1 MMSVYNKG
9 LMDKKQLTGMIAP
22 MVVPFDEAGEL
33 DEAAFRKEAR
43 YLLDHGVDGI
53 SSGGSTGE
61 GALLSDNELRRC
73 LELISAENT
82 RKTPVYAG
90 IIRNSTREVIRAGL
104 DAKACGADA
113 LLVTP
118 VFYHGATEEGNF
130 GFYRDIGE
138 AVQLPLIIYNVVAS
152 NLITPAQFAR
162 LADLEWVIGIKQVDP
177 VRLAEIAALNDG
189 SFNVYA
195 ACDQMLY
202 GCYTAGACGSFSA
215 MVTIAP
221 ELCQRQWQAFKRGD
235 QKEAMEIQK
244 RMVPIV
250 MTYLQPPY
258 PGKVKALVNLQ
269 GRTGGVPRRPILPV
283 EDDELLGRMRTALRG
298 AGLEAR

>member
-1 MMSVYNKG
+1 
-9 LMDKKQLTGMIAP
+9 MDVGKMTGMIAP

-33 DEAAFRKEAR
+33 DEAAFRAEAR

-61 GALLSDNELRRC
+61 GALLSDAELRRC
-73 LELISAENT
+73 LELIRAANT

-90 IIRNSTREVIRAGL
+90 VIRNSTREVIRTGL
-104 DAKACGADA
+104 DAKACGANA

-130 GFYRDIGE
+130 QFYREIGE
-138 AVQLPLIIYNVVAS
+138 SVQLPLIIYNVVAS
-152 NLITPAQFAR
+152 NLITPPQVLR
-162 LADLEWVIGIKQVDP
+162 LCELEWVIGVKQVDP
-177 VRLAEIAALNDG
+177 VRLAEIAALSRGGTNI
-189 SFNVYA
+189 YA

-202 GCYTAGACGSFSA
+202 GTYTAGACGAFSA

-221 ELCQRQWQAFKRGD
+221 ELCQAQWQAFRRGD
-235 QKEAMEIQK
+235 QAEVMAIQHK
-244 RMVPIV
+244 MVPIV
-250 MTYLQPPY
+250 MTYLQAPY

-269 GRTGGVPRRPILPV
+269 GRSGGLPRHPILPV
-283 EDDELLGRMRTALRG
+283 TDPELLGRMRAALSG
-298 AGLEAR
+298 AGLATVK

>member
-1 MMSVYNKG
+1 MKS
-9 LMDKKQLTGMIAP
+9 KKLTGMIAP
-22 MVVPFDEAGEL
+22 MVVPFDAQGEL
-33 DEAAFRKEAR
+33 DEAAFRKEAS

-61 GALLSDNELRRC
+61 GALLSDSELRRC
-73 LELISAENT
+73 LEMIKAENT
-82 RKTPVYAG
+82 RKIPVYAG
-90 IIRNSTREVIRAGL
+90 VIRNSTREVIRAGL

-118 VFYHGATEEGNF
+118 VFYHGATEEGNL

-152 NLITPAQFAR
+152 NLITPAQVMR
-162 LADLEWVIGIKQVDP
+162 ICELEWVIGVKQVDP
-177 VRLAEIAALNDG
+177 VRLAEIAALSRGGTNI
-189 SFNVYA
+189 YA

-202 GCYTAGACGSFSA
+202 GTYTAGACGAFSA

-221 ELCQRQWQAFKRGD
+221 ELCQRQWQAFRRGD
-235 QKEAMEIQK
+235 QAEAMALQHK
-244 RMVPIV
+244 MVPIV
-250 MTYLQPPY
+250 MTYLQAPY

-269 GRTGGVPRRPILPV
+269 GRSGGLPRRPILPV
-283 EDDELLGRMRTALRG
+283 TEPELLERMRAALNG
-298 AGLEAR
+298 AGVIR